1 MYVLLRLHIVDADKD
16 RRHPGLLQDLV
27 SFDLRSGGPA
37 SPASPA
43 SMQNN
48 RLRDGTGVVMCW
60 DVEAVDRLTT
70 AEVSVK
76 QTSKPRAKE

>member
-1 MYVLLRLHIVDADKD
+1 
-16 RRHPGLLQDLV
+16 
-27 SFDLRSGGPA
+27 
-37 SPASPA
+37 
-43 SMQNN
+43 MQNN